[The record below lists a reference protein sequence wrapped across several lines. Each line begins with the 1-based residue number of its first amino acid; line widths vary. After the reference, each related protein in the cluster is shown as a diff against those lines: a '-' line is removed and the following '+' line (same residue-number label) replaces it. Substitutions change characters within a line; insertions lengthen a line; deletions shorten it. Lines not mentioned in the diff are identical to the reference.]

1 MTPVLLVNSLL
12 AILCVAVLVQ
22 SVRVQRSLSALRS
35 SGLPDMVRALDK
47 STGEARTVLSQLT
60 GALREDT
67 AAGAAVLADG
77 RTVREELT
85 VMVGIANAVAE
96 RLSTEVSTARAP
108 RARAGKAAA

>member
-1 MTPVLLVNSLL
+1 MDPVLLVNSLV
-12 AILCVAVLVQ
+12 AILCVAVIVQ
-22 SVRVQRSLSALRS
+22 SFRVQRSLAALRS

-67 AAGAAVLADG
+67 VAGAAVLADG

-96 RLSTEVSTARAP
+96 RLSDEVGKASAP
-108 RARAGKAAA
+108 RTRAKAAAK